1 MEFPEQFKNDNP
13 NQEPVKRARG
23 RPPTKKPFIHDS
35 ARDTV
40 QIVKS
45 EYVKKDDNGIPKKIM
60 TVAESKALT
69 GEKKPLSEAQ
79 KANLQRMLEV
89 NKARREASKKVEIPE
104 EVPEGYDAVYI
115 PPRNSKF
122 IASQVKEAQRP
133 PPQPTSSIPPE
144 WLDMMRQ
151 MNDRMNQLTQQYTK
165 PKEKDR
171 KPPKPKKKTRGEY
184 RRDET
189 SDTQETDTEASTGYD
204 TSDTEYVKKYEKKA
218 ARRIE
223 AVKQIEEK
231 LQKKVAPPPPQ
242 KPRGKY
248 DGLSLF

>member
-1 MEFPEQFKNDNP
+1 MEFPEKN
-13 NQEPVKRARG
+13 QQTTEPVKRPRG
-23 RPPTKKPFIHDS
+23 RPPTKPAFIPDS

-60 TVAESKALT
+60 TVAESKALQ

-79 KANLQRMLEV
+79 KANLQRMLEM

-104 EVPEGYDAVYI
+104 EVPEGYDAVYV

-122 IASQVKEAQRP
+122 IASKVKEAERP
-133 PPQPTSSIPPE
+133 APAPTSSIPPE

-151 MNDRMNQLTQQYTK
+151 MNDRMNQLTNQYSK
-165 PKEKDR
+165 PKESKL
-171 KPPKPKKKTRGEY
+171 KPPKKKTKGEY
-184 RRDET
+184 RRRDET
-189 SDTQETDTEASTGYD
+189 SDTQDTDTESSTGYD

-231 LQKKVAPPPPQ
+231 LQKKIAPPQPPP
-242 KPRGKY
+242 KPKGKY

>member
-1 MEFPEQFKNDNP
+1 MEFPEKIQNENP

-79 KANLQRMLEV
+79 KANLQRMLEA

-104 EVPEGYDAVYI
+104 EVPEGYDAVYV

-133 PPQPTSSIPPE
+133 PPASSIPPE

-171 KPPKPKKKTRGEY
+171 KPPKPKKTSRGQY

-189 SDTQETDTEASTGYD
+189 SDTQETDTEESTGYD

-231 LQKKVAPPPPQ
+231 LQKKVAPPPP